1 MGDSG
6 SQEEAKPQFKEE
18 FIALSIPDTE
28 YAAVLFGEG
37 SPESGGFTTGTIDA
51 IRDFHFNFE
60 KQMYDNTPT
69 LGTKESIGKIRMRD
83 GFESEV
89 RILRPSTL
97 PEDGSPLVVLIFS
110 GGFLVGT
117 NMQNVPFA
125 RALSALYNATT
136 ISISYRLAPEYA
148 FPTATND
155 VWDSLQWIAQH
166 ATLLGADPSKGF
178 IIGGLSAGGNLTAV
192 TAQRAVKEKL
202 SPPLTGIWV
211 SIPVVAAKADGIPE
225 QYRDDWVSRTQN
237 INSPILDPGDV
248 ENCRI
253 AYKPD
258 LASEDFSPFV
268 HRDIASDIPPAF
280 IQVAGLDCLRDD
292 GLIYERYLRD
302 NGVKTRLDVYPGVP
316 HCHHAFHPDLA
327 LSKKFR
333 ADIPVGIGWLL
344 GREVSEEEVKRV
356 AGPVLGL

>member
-1 MGDSG
+1 
-6 SQEEAKPQFKEE
+6 
-18 FIALSIPDTE
+18 
-28 YAAVLFGEG
+28 LFGEG

-51 IRDFHFNFE
+51 LRDFHFNFE
-60 KQMYDNTPT
+60 KQMYDATPT
-69 LGTKESIGKIRMRD
+69 IGTKESVGNIRMRD
-83 GFESEV
+83 GFESEI
-89 RILRPSTL
+89 RIIRPSTL
-97 PEDGSPLVVLIFS
+97 PDDGSPLIVLIFS

-125 RALSALYNATT
+125 RAITSLYNATT

-148 FPTATND
+148 FPTAAND
-155 VWDSLQWIAQH
+155 VWDSLKWIAQH

-178 IIGGLSAGGNLTAV
+178 IIGGLLAGVDLNLLDLIGYLFQSYIGNLTAV

-202 SPPLTGIWV
+202 SPPLTVIWV
-211 SIPVVAAKADGIPE
+211 SIPVVAANSDGIPE
-225 QYRDDWVSRTQN
+225 KYRRDWVSRTQN
-237 INSPILDPGDV
+237 INSPVLDPADV

-258 LASEDFSPFV
+258 LSSEDFSPFV
-268 HRDIASDIPPAF
+268 HEDIVPRIPPVY

-302 NGVKTRLDVYPGVP
+302 HGVKTRLDVYPGVP
-316 HCHHAFHPDLA
+316 HCHHVFHPDFA

-333 ADIPVGIGWLL
+333 ADIPIGIGWLL
-344 GREVSEEEVKRV
+344 GREVTDEEVTKV
-356 AGPVLGL
+356 AGAVLGL

>member
-1 MGDSG
+1 MGESG
-6 SQEEAKPQFKEE
+6 SSNEAKDEFKDE
-18 FIALSIPDTE
+18 FIALSKPDPE
-28 YAAVLFGEG
+28 YAALFGEG
-37 SPESGGFTTGTIDA
+37 SPKSGGFTTGTIDA
-51 IRDFHFNFE
+51 LRDFHFNFE
-60 KQMYDNTPT
+60 KQMYDTTPT
-69 LGTKESIGKIRMRD
+69 IATKESVGNIRMRD
-83 GFESEV
+83 GFESEI
-89 RILRPSTL
+89 RIIRPSTL
-97 PEDGSPLVVLIFS
+97 PDDGSPLIVLIFS

-125 RALSALYNATT
+125 RAITSLYNATT

-148 FPTATND
+148 FPTAAND
-155 VWDSLQWIAQH
+155 VWDSVKWIAQH

-178 IIGGLSAGGNLTAV
+178 VIGGLSAGGNLTTV

-211 SIPVVAAKADGIPE
+211 SIPVVAATSDGIPE
-225 QYRDDWVSRTQN
+225 KYRGDWVSRTQN
-237 INSPILDPGDV
+237 INSPVLNPADV

-258 LASEDFSPFV
+258 LSSEDFSPFV
-268 HRDIASDIPPAF
+268 HQDIVPRIPTAY

-302 NGVKTRLDVYPGVP
+302 HGVKTRLDVYPGVP
-316 HCHHAFHPDLA
+316 HCHHVFHPDLA

-333 ADIPVGIGWLL
+333 ADIPIGIGWLL
-344 GREVSEEEVKRV
+344 GRKVTDEEVTKV
-356 AGPVLGL
+356 AGAVLGL